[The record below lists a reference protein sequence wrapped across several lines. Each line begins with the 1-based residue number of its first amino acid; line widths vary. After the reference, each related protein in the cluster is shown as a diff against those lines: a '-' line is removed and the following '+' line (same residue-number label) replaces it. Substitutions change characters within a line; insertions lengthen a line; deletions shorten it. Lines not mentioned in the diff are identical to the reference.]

1 MKIRTLMAL
10 SGCTL
15 LALAACSSK
24 PERPDPPEGYFATHI
39 EADGTR
45 KFQYSLDPPEQ
56 GKSRSGNGRP
66 GNTAGHVSGSSSR
79 GVSGGVTA
87 GTGGG
92 GRQASRSGASG
103 YDRFQQI
110 NRQLENMLEQE
121 LKNSGFCQHGYR
133 ETERVVEPTTIYIRG
148 ECNKTTSNPPTT

>member
-1 MKIRTLMAL
+1 MKIRTLLAL
-10 SGCTL
+10 SGCAL
-15 LALAACSSK
+15 LVLAACSGE

-45 KFQYSLDPPEQ
+45 KFQYTIDPPDQ
-56 GKSRSGNGRP
+56 GRSRAGSGRP

-92 GRQASRSGASG
+92 GRQAPSGGSA

-110 NRQLENMLEQE
+110 NRQLETMLEQE
-121 LKNSGFCQHGYR
+121 LKNSGFCQQGYR

-148 ECNKTTSNPPTT
+148 ECKKTAANPPTT

>member
-1 MKIRTLMAL
+1 MKIQTLLAL
-10 SGCTL
+10 SGCALLL
-15 LALAACSSK
+15 LASCSSE
-24 PERPDPPEGYFATHI
+24 PARPDPPDGYFATHV

-45 KFQYSLDPPEQ
+45 KFQYTVTPPDQ
-56 GKSRSGNGRP
+56 GRSRAGSGRP

-92 GRQASRSGASG
+92 GRQAASSGASA

-110 NRQLENMLEQE
+110 NRQLEDMLEQE
-121 LKNSGFCQHGYR
+121 LKNSGFCQQGYR

-148 ECNKTTSNPPTT
+148 ECK